1 MTRLVTYCIPW
12 NSSTISKGL
21 HALNLKE
28 LKRRICMVPR
38 SERNG
43 SSSILRSY
51 WGWICRCHAWC
62 WCFPRKR
69 RTDNFWDNAYLI
81 SLELVVTLDES
92 WYSEHQDW
100 FCSMARTLRP
110 IRRSSCW
117 NGSYFGYERSEF
129 CIRYSHWSTASR
141 LGRGDWIASRSN
153 TVRVLLH
160 PRQQILL
167 EDVRDVM
174 HKGIVEGAKS
184 SKRMFYFF
192 IAREKYRHT
201 RIPRFSRR
209 LRRWQNC
216 ISCRCQEANKPWMW
230 FWMKS
235 RVVWR
240 RWQDFLTWSCQ
251 ILRELGNPLSSRSPD
266 PYLNPFQRFSLV
278 S

>member
-100 FCSMARTLRP
+100 FCSWQELYAQFAALPAGMDLILAMRDQNFVFGIHTGVLHQDWAAGIELLLGA
-110 IRRSSCW
+110 IRCV
-117 NGSYFGYERSEF
+117 F
-129 CIRYSHWSTASR
+129 
-141 LGRGDWIASRSN
+141 
-153 TVRVLLH
+153 
-160 PRQQILL
+160 
-167 EDVRDVM
+167 
-174 HKGIVEGAKS
+174 
-184 SKRMFYFF
+184 FF
-192 IAREKYRHT
+192 ILDSKY
-201 RIPRFSRR
+201 SWKM
-209 LRRWQNC
+209 L
-216 ISCRCQEANKPWMW
+216 E
-230 FWMKS
+230 
-235 RVVWR
+235 
-240 RWQDFLTWSCQ
+240 TWCTK
-251 ILRELGNPLSSRSPD
+251 G
-266 PYLNPFQRFSLV
+266 
-278 S
+278 